1 MAARWPRRQRARL
14 NLAGR
19 PPASHP
25 LIRPAGFAPGLIAA
39 KPGKPCDRAIFGA
52 FCPLLKKEWKRAD
65 TPAPPFT
72 GPRLR
77 AHGQPSIG
85 PLPGFHGPDAVADLG
100 AAARRPKDR
109 KLQGKSLCRCL
120 SASFP
125 RPSFAPG
132 LIAAKPEKPCDGA
145 VFGAFYLLL
154 KKERKRADTPALPF
168 TGPRLRA
175 HGQPSIGPLPGF
187 HGPAALADFGAAA
200 LRRGGQKTAS
210 FKASR
215 QSLCRCLS
223 AFFPRPSFAPG
234 LRAAKPEKPC
244 DGGVFGA
251 FYLLLKKERNAASR
265 ALVWLRMGLLR
276 FKRGIAWALQAGAS
290 FGQPTG
296 PSRPT
301 RRNQAPPQARP
312 RPAFAAARTPQA
324 FAGFATALI
333 ATKPEKTCD
342 RAVFLGFYLL
352 LKKERAGR
360 FFSFCAWR
368 CALARSAAAGRRQ

>member
-19 PPASHP
+19 PPASRP

-39 KPGKPCDRAIFGA
+39 KPQKPCDGGVFGA

-132 LIAAKPEKPCDGA
+132 LIAAKPEKPCDG
-145 VFGAFYLLL
+145 
-154 KKERKRADTPALPF
+154 
-168 TGPRLRA
+168 
-175 HGQPSIGPLPGF
+175 
-187 HGPAALADFGAAA
+187 
-200 LRRGGQKTAS
+200 
-210 FKASR
+210 
-215 QSLCRCLS
+215 
-223 AFFPRPSFAPG
+223 
-234 LRAAKPEKPC
+234 
-244 DGGVFGA
+244 GVFGA

-276 FKRGIAWALQAGAS
+276 FKRGIAWAHRLGAPGGRIVWAANRVKPPSAKPPEPAQPSPAAPGFRCRPHSAS
-290 FGQPTG
+290 F
-296 PSRPT
+296 
-301 RRNQAPPQARP
+301 RRFR
-312 RPAFAAARTPQA
+312 
-324 FAGFATALI
+324 
-333 ATKPEKTCD
+333 
-342 RAVFLGFYLL
+342 Y
-352 LKKERAGR
+352 R
-360 FFSFCAWR
+360 FDSN
-368 CALARSAAAGRRQ
+368 

>member
-19 PPASHP
+19 PPASRP

-39 KPGKPCDRAIFGA
+39 KPGKPCDGGVFGA

-125 RPSFAPG
+125 HPSFAPG
-132 LIAAKPEKPCDGA
+132 LIAAKPEKPCDG
-145 VFGAFYLLL
+145 
-154 KKERKRADTPALPF
+154 
-168 TGPRLRA
+168 
-175 HGQPSIGPLPGF
+175 
-187 HGPAALADFGAAA
+187 
-200 LRRGGQKTAS
+200 
-210 FKASR
+210 
-215 QSLCRCLS
+215 
-223 AFFPRPSFAPG
+223 
-234 LRAAKPEKPC
+234 
-244 DGGVFGA
+244 GVFRA

-276 FKRGIAWALQAGAS
+276 FKRGIAWAHRLGAPGGRIVWAANRAKPPSAKPPEPVQPSPAAPGFRCRPHSAS
-290 FGQPTG
+290 F
-296 PSRPT
+296 
-301 RRNQAPPQARP
+301 RRFRYRFDSNQARKNV
-312 RPAFAAARTPQA
+312 R
-324 FAGFATALI
+324 
-333 ATKPEKTCD
+333 
-342 RAVFLGFYLL
+342 
-352 LKKERAGR
+352 
-360 FFSFCAWR
+360 
-368 CALARSAAAGRRQ
+368 